1 MRIGLYGMP
10 TAGKSY
16 ILDKIDFLEVMSGS
30 VLLNEICP
38 TFDSE
43 DDHGKNMAREEL
55 AKRLLGVESFI
66 MDGHYAFGDK
76 VAFTDMDGQLYDVI
90 LYLYISPDVLIK
102 RMRGSDKNKKYLSYD
117 IEKWQL
123 IAITKS
129 DSGISGPELA
139 KAHIR
144 LGELLAENIDLEP
157 ADTTVVALL
166 RGGIFFA
173 QGIYFKLG
181 CKFEVYDPK
190 KGEFTRPTTKNIIL
204 ADSVINTGKTMVHLI
219 DDDVKVACCV
229 INDKA
234 VPLFDDKLYTVRVST
249 NSFVGSAVKTQ
260 KGNKGPDTAMR
271 LFNQL

>member
-1 MRIGLYGMP
+1 MP
-10 TAGKSY
+10 TAGKTY
-16 ILDKIDFLEVMSGS
+16 ILDKVDFLEVMSGS
-30 VLLNEICP
+30 VLLREICP

-260 KGNKGPDTAMR
+260 KGNKGPDTTMR

>member
-1 MRIGLYGMP
+1 M
-10 TAGKSY
+10 
-16 ILDKIDFLEVMSGS
+16 
-30 VLLNEICP
+30 
-38 TFDSE
+38 
-43 DDHGKNMAREEL
+43 EE
-55 AKRLLGVESFI
+55 
-66 MDGHYAFGDK
+66 
-76 VAFTDMDGQLYDVI
+76 
-90 LYLYISPDVLIK
+90 
-102 RMRGSDKNKKYLSYD
+102 
-117 IEKWQL
+117 L